1 MLQSK
6 TVFLSLI
13 LTIPFF
19 AQAQL
24 SPAVTSWVINSDNS
38 TGYGNQLTNVLSV
51 DYTNNY
57 SFVSC
62 TCIPGYDIGPWV
74 GNPNDAANQ
83 DFCFRISLNPVENTG
98 TEIESPLGH
107 IGVWV
112 NGVSIFSA
120 KDASSYNNQGVWFQ
134 DALVFEGSSFDA
146 CLGHPA
152 GNGEYHHHVNP
163 TCLYND
169 SDEDNHSPI
178 IGYAFDGFPIYGA
191 YGYAE
196 ALSIGET
203 IVMTSGYQL
212 RNISS
217 RQTLADG
224 TNLPAYQYGPT
235 IGGQYPLGSFIQDYE
250 YVAGSGS
257 LDEHNGRFCVTPEYP
272 EGTFAYFVTI
282 DEYLDPVYPYVI
294 GPTYFGNVATGNTG
308 PQSGHNNI
316 PSFAENYSPDSDECL
331 GDINGDGA
339 RTIIDLLLIL
349 GEFGCMSSCS
359 ADIDGDGTVTVG
371 DALNFLS
378 MFGQDC

>member
-1 MLQSK
+1 M
-6 TVFLSLI
+6 
-13 LTIPFF
+13 
-19 AQAQL
+19 
-24 SPAVTSWVINSDNS
+24 
-38 TGYGNQLTNVLSV
+38 
-51 DYTNNY
+51 
-57 SFVSC
+57 
-62 TCIPGYDIGPWV
+62 
-74 GNPNDAANQ
+74 
-83 DFCFRISLNPVENTG
+83 
-98 TEIESPLGH
+98 
-107 IGVWV
+107 
-112 NGVSIFSA
+112 
-120 KDASSYNNQGVWFQ
+120 
-134 DALVFEGSSFDA
+134 
-146 CLGHPA
+146 
-152 GNGEYHHHVNP
+152 NP

-169 SDEDNHSPI
+169 SDEDNHSTI

-282 DEYLDPVYPYVI
+282 DEYLDLVYPYVI